1 MPGTIKMVIDN
12 GMPSA
17 RQIRQVQNNMEY
29 QRKVAAFVAPRALNS
44 SMIAR
49 IHSIK
54 PGCGGC
60 GRR

>member
-17 RQIRQVQNNMEY
+17 RQIRQFQSKTEHK
-29 QRKVAAFVAPRALNS
+29 RTVAAFVATRALNS

>member
-1 MPGTIKMVIDN
+1 MVIDN